1 MNESTYWLDQA
12 IAYICE
18 KIPTGKIITSSG
30 ISPSAEYHIGHF
42 REILTV
48 EAITWGLKEA
58 GREAQHIHVV
68 DNFDPL
74 RKRYPFLPEEF
85 EKYVGWPVALIPD
98 PVGDCHP
105 TYADHYYSTFEKY
118 IHILGIEPTVVKS
131 YEDLYSTGRMTERFE
146 DVLTHLPQI
155 YKIFKDVSNR
165 DLEENWTPIQVLGD
179 DNRYFNATAD
189 SWNKENQTIAGKSY
203 AKGQAKLNWRLD
215 WPARWR
221 ELGVDVE
228 PFGRELASAGS
239 AYQTGVKFARE
250 VFDIEPPL
258 PVAKYEPIH
267 LPGDTKKMSSSLGNL
282 ITPKEALEIMPP
294 EVLRYFVVR
303 SRPERKLH
311 FDSGIGLF
319 NLLDEY
325 TKVKETISQGGESE
339 FGEAFRF
346 ANSVNKIQDSEVIT
360 SVPFNHL
367 VSIYQTVSGDAKKA
381 AEALKRSDYHV
392 DTKILDREFSFVK
405 NWLEKYAPEN
415 IKFEIQQVLPQ
426 VDLTAQQKIFIGELV
441 KSLETIKQP
450 DGPTM
455 HKLIYAAKDAA
466 GIETKEAFQTLYM
479 LILNQD
485 SGPKAG
491 WFLASLDQDWLSAR
505 LKLIT

>member
-1 MNESTYWLDQA
+1 MNESKYWLDQA
-12 IAYICE
+12 VAYIVE

-58 GREAQHIHVV
+58 GRDAEHIHVV

-85 EKYVGWPVALIPD
+85 EQYIGWPVALIPD
-98 PVGDCHP
+98 PAGDCHK
-105 TYADHYYSTFEKY
+105 TYADHFYSEFEKY
-118 IHILGIEPTVVKS
+118 IHILGIQPTIVKS
-131 YEDLYSTGRMTERFE
+131 YEDLYLTGRMTDRFE
-146 DVLTHLPQI
+146 DVLNHLPQI

-165 DLEENWTPIQVLGD
+165 ELDEGWTPIQVLGD
-179 DNRYFNATAD
+179 DNKYFNATAD
-189 SWNKENQTIAGKSY
+189 SWDKKNQTIGGKSY
-203 AKGQAKLNWRLD
+203 AQGQAKLNWRLD

-221 ELGVDVE
+221 ELGVQVE

-239 AYQTGVKFARE
+239 AYQTGVKFAKE
-250 VFDIEPPL
+250 VFGIEPPL

-282 ITPKEALEIMPP
+282 ITPAEALKIMPP

-311 FDSGIGLF
+311 FDSGIALF

-325 TKVKETISQGGESE
+325 SKVKEAVAAGKETE
-339 FGEAFRF
+339 FEGAFKF
-346 ANSVNKIQDSEVIT
+346 ANAVNDRGDSEVIT
-360 SVPFNHL
+360 NVPFNHL
-367 VSIYQTVSGDAKKA
+367 VSVYQTVQGDAHKA
-381 AEALKRSDYHV
+381 AEVLKRSDFVV
-392 DTKILDREFSFVK
+392 DSSVLNREFSFVK
-405 NWLEKYAPEN
+405 NWLSKYAPEG
-415 IKFEIQQVLPQ
+415 IKFEIQHKLPQ
-426 VDLTAQQKIFIGELV
+426 IDLTTEQKNFLSKLAE
-441 KSLETIKQP
+441 SLDADSLP
-450 DGPTM
+450 DGPAM
-455 HKLIYAAKDAA
+455 HKLIYAAKDEA
-466 GIETKEAFQTLYM
+466 GIETKEAFQTLYR

-485 SGPKAG
+485 YGPKAG
-491 WFLASLDQDWLSAR
+491 WFLASLDQDWLIGR
-505 LKLIT
+505 LNLAS